1 MSLDNVTQTSA
12 RIVNHEGI
20 DEIFKANTMP
30 NVQDEGKVALE
41 DEQVKSIG
49 DKTCPIGE
57 KGEPAEHEQ
66 VMNEE
71 TPVEQP

>member
-12 RIVNHEGI
+12 RIVNHEGT

-30 NVQDEGKVALE
+30 NVQDEGKVAPE

-57 KGEPAEHEQ
+57 EGEPTGHEQ